1 MASRKDNPRT
11 RRVAERIQVELAE
24 ILTMKTEDPRLRVL
38 SITGVTVTRDLS
50 SARIFIT
57 GSIPKEEETAVKRA
71 LAHAT
76 PYFRTLLAPRLQLR
90 IVPEL
95 HFEFDRSVE
104 TGNRIEQLLR
114 EIREKRDE

>member
-1 MASRKDNPRT
+1 MASAKNNPRT
-11 RRVAERIQVELAE
+11 RRVGERIQVELAE

-50 SARIFIT
+50 SARIFIS
-57 GSIPKEEETAVKRA
+57 GSISKEDEAAVKRA

-76 PYFRTLLAPRLQLR
+76 PYFRSLLAPRLRLR

-95 HFEFDRSVE
+95 HFEFDRAIE

-114 EIREKRDE
+114 ELREKRDD

>member
-1 MASRKDNPRT
+1 MTSRKDNPRT

-38 SITGVTVTRDLS
+38 SITGVTVSRDLS
-50 SARIFIT
+50 SARVYIA
-57 GSIPKEEETAVKRA
+57 GSISNEEEGAVKRA

-76 PYFRTLLAPRLQLR
+76 PYFRTLLAPRLKLR

-95 HFEFDRSVE
+95 HFEFDRAIE
-104 TGNRIEQLLR
+104 AGNRIEQLLR
-114 EIREKRDE
+114 ELREKRDE